1 VIVVHNETVKEIV
14 SIDQWRA
21 SQMIQTDVGEIED
34 MGIDS
39 VISCGMLDLQ
49 MNGGGGK

>member
-1 VIVVHNETVKEIV
+1 ME
-14 SIDQWRA
+14 QWRA
-21 SQMIQTDVGEIED
+21 SQAVQNAAAADVGEIED
-34 MGIDS
+34 MGTES

>member
-1 VIVVHNETVKEIV
+1 MEH
-14 SIDQWRA
+14 WRA
-21 SQMIQTDVGEIED
+21 SQAVQNAAADVVGEIED
-34 MGIDS
+34 MGTDT

>member
-1 VIVVHNETVKEIV
+1 VIVVDKEAVKEIV
-14 SIDQWRA
+14 SIDQWRD

-39 VISCGMLDLQ
+39 VLSCGMLDLQ
-49 MNGGGGK
+49 MNGGGGI

>member
-1 VIVVHNETVKEIV
+1 M
-14 SIDQWRA
+14 DQWRA
-21 SQMIQTDVGEIED
+21 SQAVQNATADVGEIED
-34 MGIDS
+34 MGTDC